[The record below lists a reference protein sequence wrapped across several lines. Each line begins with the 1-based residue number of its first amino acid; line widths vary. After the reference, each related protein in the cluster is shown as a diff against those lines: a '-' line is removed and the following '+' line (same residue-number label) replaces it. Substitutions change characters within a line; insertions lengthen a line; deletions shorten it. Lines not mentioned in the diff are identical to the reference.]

1 MGTKVKRE
9 RCDSQ
14 QTCPRVFPPTSKP
27 VAFTGSQRS
36 FQRTSPGKPLPWR
49 LGTPL
54 RWGGLPQTGACR
66 DCSGTDAMEESCRP
80 PGPPCLTFGYK
91 DNGISELCSPAPGT
105 ADSPWSN
112 SLAAATTGEG
122 QSHQA
127 QLSRFPAIGQVAC
140 GVCCVSLNPG
150 LPLSLGCRK
159 TIGVSLGGSVSL
171 AVI

>member
-1 MGTKVKRE
+1 MPEGFPSHE
-9 RCDSQ
+9 
-14 QTCPRVFPPTSKP
+14 QTRRFHWFPEEFPANQPRKATP
-27 VAFTGSQRS
+27 VAAGN
-36 FQRTSPGKPLPWR
+36 
-49 LGTPL
+49 PL

-66 DCSGTDAMEESCRP
+66 DCSGTDATEESCRP